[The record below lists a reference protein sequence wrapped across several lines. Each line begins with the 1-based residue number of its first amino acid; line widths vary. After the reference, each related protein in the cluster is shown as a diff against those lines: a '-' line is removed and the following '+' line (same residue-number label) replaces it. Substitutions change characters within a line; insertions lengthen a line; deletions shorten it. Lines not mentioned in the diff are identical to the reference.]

1 MTNVEIILQKGVGT
15 FSIDS
20 WAPNQRWLQPVLF
33 QPVNDASTPAATEP
47 GQVPIS
53 VIYSPEIEADVEKG
67 PADGFKAPESH
78 STTVTGKS
86 DKVQN
91 PKKIFIFCF
100 PPTGP
105 SALLDWLALMGARQ
119 PNGLDSWSPLT
130 AVYPT
135 LGRSKCD
142 KSQQD

>member
-33 QPVNDASTPAATEP
+33 QPVNYASTLAATDP

-91 PKKIFIFCF
+91 PKKIFISCF
-100 PPTGP
+100 PPTG
-105 SALLDWLALMGARQ
+105 ALLDWLALMGARQ
-119 PNGLDSWSPLT
+119 PSRLDSWSLPT
-130 AVYPT
+130 AVFPT